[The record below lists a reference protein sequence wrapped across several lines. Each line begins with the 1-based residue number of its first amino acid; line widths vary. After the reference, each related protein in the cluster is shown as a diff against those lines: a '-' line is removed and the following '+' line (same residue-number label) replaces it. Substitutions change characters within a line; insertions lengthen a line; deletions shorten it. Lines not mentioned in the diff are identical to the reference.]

1 MENLAIGSPWRWVV
15 NKSVRWERERP
26 IISFARRWYFK
37 GRKMLIMGVLSI
49 FFSFFFVFFFFFFC
63 LLAPLLLHHASW
75 QLMTTLHSKCL
86 FRQILFP
93 IWCQLSFL
101 FHLVLF
107 YFIFLLFFFF
117 FCFFFLNRLKRWLI
131 ASIDSFSSKFG
142 QGKWDLPYSSDIFWS
157 SSLMNSKSAFILRVD
172 ILALTRWIRF
182 HRSRFG
188 NIWQRRIAH
197 NQSNRE
203 RGRGGGVKF
212 VLVPLQIPS

>member
-1 MENLAIGSPWRWVV
+1 MIFQRTENAHHGRPLHLLLLLLRLLLLLLLVGAIIVTSCELATNDNAAFKMFVSSDSFSYLVSVV
-15 NKSVRWERERP
+15 LF
-26 IISFARRWYFK
+26 ISFGFILFYFP
-37 GRKMLIMGVLSI
+37 
-49 FFSFFFVFFFFFFC
+49 
-63 LLAPLLLHHASW
+63 PLLL
-75 QLMTTLHSKCL
+75 
-86 FRQILFP
+86 
-93 IWCQLSFL
+93 
-101 FHLVLF
+101 
-107 YFIFLLFFFF
+107 LLLLL
-117 FCFFFLNRLKRWLI
+117 FLNRLKRWLI